1 MDTKEFIMT
10 TGLIAGVLIV
20 MYTFIFIFNI
30 DWYTVVAILAGIGIS
45 QAS

>member
-10 TGLIAGVLIV
+10 TGLIAGILAIL
-20 MYTFIFIFNI
+20 YTFVFIFNI
-30 DWYTVVAILAGIGIS
+30 DWYMVVAILAGIGIA